1 MPASSVAEYKARAEA
16 KRAKEQAA
24 AEAAGAAA
32 AATAAAAQRVAAAKR
47 AKLNDA
53 SAVAAGAV
61 ASHADA
67 AGTIRKEAGAASA
80 QADSKR
86 LLLQSLLKSQKS
98 DACGGGNRARA
109 AERGDAV
116 RAEGSGLRAGGWHKT
131 SPSKERGGG
140 KHGRAS
146 AKLSLF
152 CADDDEVAGA
162 HHLAG
167 LDFLIG
173 AHDGGQAR
181 AMTWDPYD
189 ALVDDCLVQSHAHV
203 HLGDDVDGR
212 YSADARQWGA
222 ADEALGA
229 GDGYGDGY
237 GRGGPGG
244 RQAAW
249 GSAHAWP
256 GSSAEA
262 EFDDMDAAADD
273 DDPHQHSGA
282 ATADLALGDEG
293 ANGLDVRIAQVRR
306 DMQDAA
312 VGAPLASS
320 ALLRRQ
326 HALSCCALACMHV
339 SAGC

>member
-1 MPASSVAEYKARAEA
+1 MPVSSVAEYKARAEA
-16 KRAKEQAA
+16 KRAKEHAA

-32 AATAAAAQRVAAAKR
+32 TATAAAAQRVAAAKR
-47 AKLNDA
+47 AKLND
-53 SAVAAGAV
+53 VPGAGTV
-61 ASHADA
+61 ASDGDA
-67 AGTIRKEAGAASA
+67 AEIMRKEASA

-86 LLLQSLLKSQKS
+86 FLLQSLLKSQKS
-98 DACGGGNRARA
+98 DACGGGDRARA

-116 RAEGSGLRAGGWHKT
+116 RAEGSRLRAGSWHKT

-162 HHLAG
+162 QQLAG

-173 AHDGGQAR
+173 VHDGGQAR

-189 ALVDDCLVQSHAHV
+189 AFVDDGLVQSHAHV
-203 HLGDDVDGR
+203 HLSDDVDGQ
-212 YSADARQWGA
+212 YSADAQQWG
-222 ADEALGA
+222 ADEALRA
-229 GDGYGDGY
+229 GDDY
-237 GRGGPGG
+237 GRGGRGG

-256 GSSAEA
+256 ASTAEA
-262 EFDDMDAAADD
+262 EFDDMEAAADD
-273 DDPHQHSGA
+273 DDPHQHADA
-282 ATADLALGDEG
+282 ATADLALGEEG

-312 VGAPLASS
+312 VGAPLACLPASPPARAS
-320 ALLRRQ
+320 LAARSHACTCLHSVRRQ
-326 HALSCCALACMHV
+326 ARR
-339 SAGC
+339 AGC